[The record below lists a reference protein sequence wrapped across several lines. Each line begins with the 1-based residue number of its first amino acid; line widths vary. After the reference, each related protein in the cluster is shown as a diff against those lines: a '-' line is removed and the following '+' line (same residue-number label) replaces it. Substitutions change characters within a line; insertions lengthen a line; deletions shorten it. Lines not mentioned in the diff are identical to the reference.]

1 MPFFYRLCYFIGNIV
16 FRIIFRFKVT
26 GKHNIPKEG
35 KVILCSNHI
44 SDLDP
49 LILGLAIP
57 RNIRFMAKKELF
69 ENKFL
74 GGLVNAL
81 GAFPVDRKAA
91 DLSAIR
97 NSLNVLKNDEV
108 LGIFPEGTRVTE
120 ENIEN
125 AKPGIALISIK
136 AKAPVI
142 PIYIES
148 KYKVF
153 SKIKINIGEP
163 IYFNEYYGKKLKTED
178 YKILSQEIMKSIYS
192 LK

>member
-1 MPFFYRLCYFIGNIV
+1 MPFFYRLCYFIGNII
-16 FRIIFRFKVT
+16 FRIIFRIKVT
-26 GKHNIPKEG
+26 GKHNIPKKG
-35 KVILCSNHI
+35 KSILCSNHI

-49 LILGLAIP
+49 LILGLVIP

-74 GGLVNAL
+74 GKLVNAL
-81 GAFPVDRKAA
+81 GAFPVDRESA

-97 NSLNVLKNDEV
+97 NSLSILKNGEV
-108 LGIFPEGTRVTE
+108 LGIFPEGTRVNK

-148 KYKVF
+148 RYKPF
-153 SKIKINIGEP
+153 SKIKINIGKP
-163 IYFNEYYGKKLKTED
+163 MYFNEYYGKKLKTED

>member
-1 MPFFYRLCYFIGNIV
+1 MPFFYRLCYFIGNII

-49 LILGLAIP
+49 LILGLVIP

-74 GGLVNAL
+74 GGLVNGL
-81 GAFPVDRKAA
+81 GAFPVDRKSA

-97 NSLNVLKNDEV
+97 NSLSVLKNGEV
-108 LGIFPEGTRVTE
+108 LGIFPEGTRVNE

-148 KYKVF
+148 KYKPF

-178 YKILSQEIMKSIYS
+178 YRVLSQEIMKSIYS

>member
-97 NSLNVLKNDEV
+97 NSLNVLKNDEL

>member
-1 MPFFYRLCYFIGNIV
+1 MPFFYRLCYFIGNVV

-81 GAFPVDRKAA
+81 GAFPVDREAA

>member
-81 GAFPVDRKAA
+81 GAFPVDREAA

>member
-1 MPFFYRLCYFIGNIV
+1 MPFFYRLCYFIGNVV

-120 ENIEN
+120 KNIEN

>member
-120 ENIEN
+120 ENIKN

>member
-1 MPFFYRLCYFIGNIV
+1 MPFFYRLCYFIGNVV